1 MSTLSA
7 SVSHLASTTWQAL
20 RFGVCFA
27 VLACQWSLLPGQG
40 PALAADGP
48 DQSQDRRLAEEH
60 GWVYNDLSKGFAE
73 AKRTGKPLFVVIR
86 CPP

>member
-1 MSTLSA
+1 MSTLRA
-7 SVSHLASTTWQAL
+7 FVSHLASTTWQAL
-20 RFGVCFA
+20 RFVVCFA
-27 VLACQWSLLPGQG
+27 VLACQWSLLPDQG
-40 PALAADGP
+40 PSLAADGHDQP
-48 DQSQDRRLAEEH
+48 DDRRLAEEH